1 VLLPLL
7 LALASPTQG
16 PDPKAL
22 VLFFDGLLP
31 GVITPELTPH
41 LHGLLEEGAWS
52 LRARCEDT
60 TISGSGWSTFLTGVH
75 RDRHQVPDNAFAA
88 PNFGPHPLFF
98 QRLRELRPGTVCAI
112 AQSWRPIER
121 HLVAPAAP
129 DFSFYAEY
137 DLTSGDYFDE
147 FSVDAMCAETA
158 LLWLQQRKMDCVV
171 VMFADADGV
180 GHLDDNAHYD
190 ASDPLYRRKLA
201 ELDAHVGRLVAAVR
215 EREQSRLEYWLIA
228 VHTDHAGARGEGH
241 GLNRPSHREAPFIL
255 NGYGI
260 ARGEIWPPPKSPDL
274 VASVL
279 RHFAMEAPDPAW
291 GLDGSAVGF
300 TATGPELAWFH
311 RNLLVNGDAGAERG
325 FSAESG
331 VDASVYGWDDLGAV
345 SVLRRADG
353 SQVFSAPTAARMTQ
367 RVDLL
372 PLRPWLA
379 SANLNLMLDFGLEG
393 ATATLRFLDDAGA
406 ELPAPLPTTRSV
418 EVVVDFEAGGWADDL
433 SLVATPRDRRALP
446 EWQSLFD
453 GASLAGWTPVNVDPG
468 TFTVQEG
475 MIVCSGVPTGEL
487 RTERRYQNFVA
498 ELEYRHLHAGGNA
511 GFFVWSDA
519 LPAVGAPFL
528 RAIEV
533 QIIDGW
539 ETANWTSHGDVFAIW
554 GATMQPDRPHP
565 AGWERCLPSQRRAN
579 PAGTWNHFRVVA
591 VDGTVQLW
599 VNGQP
604 VAGGS
609 AIRPRE
615 GHLCLES
622 EGSEVHFRNLRILE
636 LPPPRG
642 GDTDRAAG
650 AEGFAQ
656 VALAALPE
664 GWRREDWR
672 LHAAAGAAPLRSA
685 APLAAGG
692 IFYDWKPAGGEWSRT
707 SAAHAGGTLQLT
719 PPTADG
725 GELANLFHRAAP

>member
-1 VLLPLL
+1 MTALVLAWLL
-7 LALASPTQG
+7 LAQEPAEN
-16 PDPKAL
+16 KAL
-22 VLFFDGLLP
+22 ILFIDGFLP
-31 GVITPELTPH
+31 GAVTPEVMPNAHRLM
-41 LHGLLEEGAWS
+41 EEGAWS

-60 TISGSGWSTFLTGVH
+60 TISGSGWSSFLTGVH
-75 RDRHQVPDNAFAA
+75 RDKHGVPDNAFAQPQCA
-88 PNFGPHPLFF
+88 AHPLFF
-98 QRLRELRPGTVCAI
+98 RRLQQARPGTVCAI

-121 HLVAPAAP
+121 HLVAPAEP

-137 DLTSGDYFDE
+137 DLAADDHFDA
-147 FSVDAMCAETA
+147 FSVDAMCADA
-158 LLWLQQRKMDCVV
+158 ARIWLAEPRVDCVV
-171 VMFADADGV
+171 VMFDESDGV
-180 GHLDDNAHYD
+180 GHSENNSHYD
-190 ASDPLYRRKLA
+190 ASDALYRRKLA
-201 ELDAHVGRLVAAVR
+201 EIDAEIGALLATIAARPGHANERWLV
-215 EREQSRLEYWLIA
+215 A

-241 GLNRPSHREAPFIL
+241 GLNTPSHREAPFL
-255 NGYGI
+255 LHGPGV
-260 ARGEIWPPPKSPDL
+260 ARGEIWPPPKTPDL

-279 RHFAMEAPDPAW
+279 HHFGVTPDPAW
-291 GLDGSAVGF
+291 GLDGRAVGF
-300 TATGPELAWFH
+300 ATTGPELAWFH
-311 RNLLVNGDAGAERG
+311 RNLLVNGDAEAERG

-331 VDASVYGWDDLGAV
+331 VDASVYGWDDPGAV

-353 SQVFSAPTAARMTQ
+353 SQVFHAPTPARMTQ

-372 PLRPWLA
+372 PLRPWFH
-379 SANLNLMLDFGLEG
+379 SAMPMLMLDFGLER
-393 ATATLRFLDDAGA
+393 ATASMRFFDDAGA
-406 ELPAPLPTTRSV
+406 ELPAPLPATRWA
-418 EVVVDFEAGGWADDL
+418 EVVIDFEAGGTADEL

-446 EWQSLFD
+446 EWQPLFD
-453 GASLAGWTPVNVDPG
+453 GVSLAGWTPVNVDPG
-468 TFTVQEG
+468 TFTVRDG

-487 RTERRYQNFVA
+487 RTERRYENFVA

-554 GATMQPDRPHP
+554 GATMVPDRPHP

-591 VDGTVQLW
+591 VDGTLQLW

-636 LPPPRG
+636 LPPTRVG
-642 GDTDRAAG
+642 EADRAAG
-650 AEGFAQ
+650 ADGFVQ

-664 GWRREDWR
+664 RWRREDWQ
-672 LHAAAGAAPLRSA
+672 LHAATGAAPLRSA
-685 APLAAGG
+685 APLAAGE

-707 SAAHAGGTLQLT
+707 TAVHAGGTLQLA